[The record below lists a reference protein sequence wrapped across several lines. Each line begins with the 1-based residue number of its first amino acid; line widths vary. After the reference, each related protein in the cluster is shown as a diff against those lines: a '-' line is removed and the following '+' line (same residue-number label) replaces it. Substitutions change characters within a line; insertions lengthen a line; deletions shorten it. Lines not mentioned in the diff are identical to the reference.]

1 MMKNRY
7 IGIFGLMGSGKSVVI
22 NEFMFQNKDIQF
34 LDFDAPP
41 VDARFRGM
49 PFTFID
55 DIFAIEKNKIK
66 INFFELDAP
75 TINQWKEF
83 IQVCEGIIL
92 VYNFEKD
99 EYFENHLVFIN
110 NILEYS
116 KKDVIIGII
125 INNCNNLNEGISKMN
140 TFFDNPIFEN
150 RLYKIIN
157 LETAE
162 TKYIDKLGKRVYIDT
177 TMLKNLFYG
186 IIDEIL
192 DK

>member
-1 MMKNRY
+1 MKNRY
-7 IGIFGLMGSGKSVVI
+7 VGIFGLMGSGKSVVI
-22 NEFMFQNKDIQF
+22 NEFMYQNKEIKF

-41 VDARFRGM
+41 VQAQFRGM
-49 PFTFID
+49 SFSFID

-83 IQVCEGIIL
+83 IQVCEGLIL

-99 EYFENHLVFIN
+99 EYFEDHLVFIN

-116 KKDVIIGII
+116 KKDVVIGII

-140 TFFDNPIFEN
+140 IFFNNPMFEN

-162 TKYIDKLGKRVYIDT
+162 TQYIDKLGKRVYIDT